1 MKKTSLLTLL
11 FLCGLALPAMT
22 QPSSGV
28 PPETPGPLN
37 GVPVPADLPKPDVST
52 ETFKIDAAA
61 PSSTGT
67 ANAAPAVPVS
77 TEIPTLPGLVES
89 VSPDAGKGP
98 WEVGAVTV
106 KGNINVK
113 AKVITKT
120 GHAKTGKL
128 YYQDFVNSDIEGVLG
143 LGSIEK
149 VSIDV
154 EEIKDRPVAAKFRD
168 IASSS
173 NAATITY
180 IVTEKFMIKKL
191 TITGYKELSKGTIKD
206 EMTLKEKDFFDEL
219 KIREDLI
226 KIVDKYHEK
235 GYIEAK
241 DDYAVTYDTATHTA
255 ALTVSVVEG
264 KKAKIAEVN
273 LEGVTGFK
281 IKKLVK
287 QMKNRPKKI
296 YLPNELDNDLK
307 ELETFYKNN
316 GYSDYKL
323 ESSSVTFNEDKSK
336 VFIKAVITEGPQRR
350 FGATAFAGNT
360 VYTSKDLLALVEYRQ
375 GKLFNQEKFDD
386 TIKALQDKY
395 ADKGYLKALL
405 KPDKVPNAAT
415 GQLDINFNVTENNP
429 IYVGNIDVAGNKAT
443 KTYVLRREIVQKEG
457 EVFSSG
463 KIRRSQEKLF
473 NLGFL
478 DDVGIAINPTQD
490 PDKVDLVF
498 DVAEGKPGMLTAGAG
513 ISSRDGLVGTLSL
526 QHLNLFG
533 RAYRTSL
540 SWNFGKRVQDYYV
553 SWSTPWIWGHPTTLG
568 LDVFNTR
575 RFKPYRDSISA
586 YTEQRTGG
594 KVTVGPRF
602 EDDKY
607 HLTFSYT
614 REQVRISGVDP
625 VYLGELS
632 PGTSVTSSLYSEI
645 ARDTR
650 DNVWDP
656 VRGSKSSLGVD
667 LTGGPLLGDVN
678 YYKPTISHSYNL
690 RLFSIDDYP
699 FVLAFSNKF
708 GWGAGFG
715 RTPKLP
721 VYERFF
727 LGGADTI
734 RGYNNN
740 GQIGPLSGGNVYDIL
755 NLEFHFPLAREKKRT
770 IVQWAFFFDIGN
782 SWKHFDDVSLH
793 SGTGVNEL
801 KAGAGFGIR
810 FTTPA
815 FPIRLDWGY
824 GFNHK
829 PGEQLSDIYFTLGN
843 LF

>member
-1 MKKTSLLTLL
+1 MKKTSLILLLLSNLTIPVMGQSASGG
-11 FLCGLALPAMT
+11 FPE
-22 QPSSGV
+22 PSKWMNGQAPFSG
-28 PPETPGPLN
+28 E
-37 GVPVPADLPKPDVST
+37 KPQAPVST
-52 ETFKIDAAA
+52 DTFKI
-61 PSSTGT
+61 T
-67 ANAAPAVPVS
+67 PAVPAS
-77 TEIPTLPGLVES
+77 TDIAKLPGISETS
-89 VSPDAGKGP
+89 SQPEPAAGPGKGP
-98 WEVGAVTV
+98 WEVGSVAV

-113 AKVITKT
+113 TKVIAKT
-120 GHAKTGKL
+120 GHAKKGKL
-128 YYQDFVNSDIEGVLG
+128 YYQDFVNSDIEAVLG
-143 LGSIEK
+143 LGSLEK
-149 VSIDV
+149 VSVDI
-154 EEIKDRPVAAKFRD
+154 EEMNGKPVAAKFRD
-168 IASSS
+168 ITSSS
-173 NAATITY
+173 NAAVVTY
-180 IVTEKFMIKKL
+180 IVSEKFMIKEVK
-191 TITGYKELSKGTIKD
+191 ITGYKQLSKGTVRD

-226 KIVDKYHEK
+226 KITDKYHEK

-241 DDYAVTYDTATHTA
+241 TDYEVRYDTAAHVCY
-255 ALTVSVVEG
+255 LTINVVEG
-264 KKAKIAEVN
+264 KKAKITEVT
-273 LEGVTGFK
+273 LEGAKGFK
-281 IKKLVK
+281 TKKLVK
-287 QMKNRPKKI
+287 KMKNRPNKI
-296 YLPNELDNDLK
+296 YAPQDLDNDLK

-316 GYSDYKL
+316 GYSEFKL

-336 VFIKAVITEGPQRR
+336 VFIKAVLTEGPLHR
-350 FGATAFAGNT
+350 FGATTFSGNT
-360 VYTSKDLLALVEYRQ
+360 VYTSRDLTTLVEYRQ

-405 KPDKVPNAAT
+405 QPDKVPNAAT
-415 GQLDINFNVTENNP
+415 GGLDINFNITENNP
-429 IYVGNIDVAGNKAT
+429 IYVGNIDVEGNKVT
-443 KTYVLRREIVQKEG
+443 KTYVLKREIVQKEG
-457 EVFSSG
+457 RIFSSG

-473 NLGFL
+473 NLNFL
-478 DDVGIAINPTQD
+478 DDVGIVINPTPD

-498 DVAEGKPGMLTAGAG
+498 DVTEGKPGSLTAGAG

-526 QHLNLFG
+526 QHLNLLG

-553 SWSTPWIWGHPTTLG
+553 SWSMPWIGTHPTTLG
-568 LDVFNTR
+568 LDIFNTR
-575 RFKPYRDSISA
+575 RFKPYRDSLSA
-586 YTEQRTGG
+586 YTEQRAGG

-607 HLTFSYT
+607 HLTISYT
-614 REQVRISGVDP
+614 REKVRISGVDTI
-625 VYLGELS
+625 YLNELS
-632 PGTSVTSSLYSEI
+632 PGTSVTSSVYTEF

-656 VRGSKSSLGVD
+656 VRGSRSSIGVD
-667 LTGGPLLGDVN
+667 LTGGPLMGDVN
-678 YYKPTISHSYNL
+678 YYKPTFAHSYNL
-690 RLFSIDDYP
+690 KLFSIEDYP
-699 FVLAFSNKF
+699 FVLAVSNKLSY
-708 GWGAGFG
+708 GAGFG
-715 RTPKLP
+715 RTSKLP

-740 GQIGPLSGGNVYDIL
+740 GQIGPLNGGNVSDIL

-770 IVQWAFFFDIGN
+770 IVQWGFFLDIGN
-782 SWKHFDDVSLH
+782 SWEHFNDVSLR
-793 SGTGVNEL
+793 SGTGVNDL
-801 KAGAGFGIR
+801 KMGAGFGIR